1 MSSEGLA
8 EAFPA
13 TLAKEFYVLKSNVV
27 SAQIG
32 GHMFLLKGDS

>member
-13 TLAKEFYVLKSNVV
+13 TLVKEFYVLKSNMV

-32 GHMFLLKGDS
+32 GHDYICFC